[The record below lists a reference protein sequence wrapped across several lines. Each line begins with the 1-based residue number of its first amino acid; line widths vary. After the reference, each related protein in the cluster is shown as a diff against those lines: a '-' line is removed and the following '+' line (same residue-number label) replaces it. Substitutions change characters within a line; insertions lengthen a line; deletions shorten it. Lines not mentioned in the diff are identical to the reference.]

1 MHDLT
6 PTAASHVHHHSGPR
20 IPAPCHS
27 YCSVPLAPS
36 PRATYAHRPHALQRP
51 NTHQRHSLRTTV
63 LSAHQLHA
71 LRTARHNTTA
81 HAFYPVYECVHEGV
95 SVYVVYTST
104 RRVSVHT
111 LRVHCGCPCTHV
123 PLVYVS
129 RDEWVHVWQQMC
141 EQLLTHQLVTNRP
154 RVCLGFNQRTAPA
167 PPLRTHLRTP
177 LTQARSRHPIGSP
190 APAVH
195 ATPSC
200 HPS

>member
-1 MHDLT
+1 MPLVLQRPTRAISTRYVRPSPTCTATSQHTSAPLT
-6 PTAASHVHHHSGPR
+6 AHYSTLRA
-20 IPAPCHS
+20 PAPC
-27 YCSVPLAPS
+27 
-36 PRATYAHRPHALQRP
+36 
-51 NTHQRHSLRTTV
+51 
-63 LSAHQLHA
+63 
-71 LRTARHNTTA
+71 TA
-81 HAFYPVYECVHEGV
+81 HCAAQHNSSAFYPVYECVHEGF
-95 SVYVVYTST
+95 SVYIVYTST

-129 RDEWVHVWQQMC
+129 RDEWVHVWQKMC

-154 RVCLGFNQRTAPA
+154 LVCLGFNQRTAPG